1 MQNFF
6 YLSTPFSF
14 ISYLIMTA
22 IIRPMG
28 MLKDYIGGQ
37 KEIAIESGHTIRE
50 AMIAF
55 GMPPEVV
62 ALIVVNDEYQTKDCV
77 LKDGDVVRLLAVI
90 GGG

>member
-1 MQNFF
+1 MQDFF
-6 YLSTPFSF
+6 CLSTLISF
-14 ISYLIMTA
+14 IPYLNMTT

-37 KEIAIESGHTIRE
+37 KEIAIKSGHTIRE
-50 AMIAF
+50 AMVSF

-62 ALIVVNDEYQTKDCV
+62 ALIVVNDEHQTKDCV